1 MFFSHKANETHK
13 NLDSVRAFTY
23 LCKHIKF
30 SLVGNAVTFYPDMSV
45 FTRKMVVSVLKKLHK
60 DPELSHK
67 DVYRQYLEHAYYHK
81 DEFEWEPSHYHW
93 HFTKTLDQALLTK
106 ILDCFLEK
114 EFITPEE
121 KQGFLAA
128 FQQANLM
135 PVDDFESLITQDCLE
150 QLYAVIHKTYAQ
162 PKDSHL
168 HSMAQAVWE
177 DLARLTATGKKLSTI
192 RHYINAVKFVLTNPN
207 DEHISYMRKLAEDA
221 AQSWPSL
228 SAALFILGA
237 ALMTTGACLGLGV
250 PGLVVGIVGG
260 GLFLLGAKK
269 LCDSDDDDSAAI
281 HDEQFSQD
289 LLALSAAAA

>member
-13 NLDSVRAFTY
+13 NIDSVRAFTY
-23 LCKHIKF
+23 LCKNIKF

-45 FTRKMVVSVLKKLHK
+45 FTRKMIVSVLEKLHK
-60 DPELSHK
+60 DPDLSHN
-67 DVYRQYLEHAYYHK
+67 DVYRLHLEHAYYHK

-93 HFTKTLDQALLTK
+93 RFTKTLDQALLTK

-114 EFITPEE
+114 EFITPAE

-135 PVDDFESLITQDCLE
+135 PVDEFESLITQDCLE
-150 QLYAVIHKTYAQ
+150 QLHAVINKTYAR
-162 PKDSHL
+162 PKYRHL
-168 HSMAQAVWE
+168 HSMAQTVWE

-192 RHYINAVKFVLTNPN
+192 RQYINAVKFVLTNPN
-207 DEHISYMRKLAEDA
+207 AEHISYIRKLAEDA

-237 ALMTTGACLGLGV
+237 ALMATGACLGLGV
-250 PGLVVGIVGG
+250 PGLVVGIVGSS
-260 GLFLLGAKK
+260 LFLLGANK
-269 LCDSDDDDSAAI
+269 LYDSNEDDSAAI
-281 HDEQFSQD
+281 QDEKFSQD
-289 LLALSAAAA
+289 LLALAAAAA